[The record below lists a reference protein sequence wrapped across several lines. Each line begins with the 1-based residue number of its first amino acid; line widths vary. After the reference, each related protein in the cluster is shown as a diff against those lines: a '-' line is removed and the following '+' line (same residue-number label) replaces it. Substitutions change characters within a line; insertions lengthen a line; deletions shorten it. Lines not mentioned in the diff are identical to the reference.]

1 MRLWWL
7 TFPLGRGFRFG
18 ISPRRS
24 RLGFPISLGIRG
36 GVSIPHTKRYRR
48 KYAIKVKEIGRPTP
62 AEAPKIRGR
71 MPGALVD
78 DD

>member
-36 GVSIPHTKRYRR
+36 GVSIPHTKRR
-48 KYAIKVKEIGRPTP
+48 KYAIKVKEIG
-62 AEAPKIRGR
+62 APKIRTGQ

-78 DD
+78 ED

>member
-36 GVSIPHTKRYRR
+36 GVSIPHTKRRR
-48 KYAIKVKEIGRPTP
+48 KYAIKVKEIG
-62 AEAPKIRGR
+62 APKIRTTGR
-71 MPGALVD
+71 MPGAMVD